1 VVWAAFLQTSGVAD
15 RQMLVM
21 GKPKE
26 TPDGTRPDSA
36 KDKVESW
43 RLHVLIGAGYPLI
56 LAEQLAVSDA
66 DLHACEE
73 ILRRGCNPT
82 IAAEILL

>member
-1 VVWAAFLQTSGVAD
+1 VVMA
-15 RQMLVM
+15 
-21 GKPKE
+21 KPVE

-43 RLHVLIGAGYPLI
+43 RLHVLIGAGYPLV

-66 DLHACEE
+66 DLHTCEE
-73 ILRRGCNPT
+73 LVHRGCNPT
-82 IAAEILL
+82 TAAEILL

>member
-1 VVWAAFLQTSGVAD
+1 
-15 RQMLVM
+15 MLVM
-21 GKPKE
+21 AKPIE
-26 TPDGTRPDSA
+26 TPDGTPADSA

-66 DLHACEE
+66 DLHTCEE

-82 IAAEILL
+82 TAAEILL

>member
-1 VVWAAFLQTSGVAD
+1 
-15 RQMLVM
+15 MLVM
-21 GKPKE
+21 DKPGEKS
-26 TPDGTRPDSA
+26 DGSRPDRA
-36 KDKVESW
+36 RDKVESW

-82 IAAEILL
+82 TAAEILL